1 MTSASA
7 RLVPVRE
14 RHVRLGVNTLT
25 RAAIAHRANLS
36 VIAKSSLVLAS
47 RPNASI
53 VKARLNRAHLAEIVL
68 HVKADSVA
76 PTHADEAR
84 AQEAVA
90 HAAEALVAAA
100 VVLAAVAL
108 VPAARAVAAKARVRD
123 SVAIRFSDTLI

>member
-1 MTSASA
+1 
-7 RLVPVRE
+7 
-14 RHVRLGVNTLT
+14 
-25 RAAIAHRANLS
+25 
-36 VIAKSSLVLAS
+36 
-47 RPNASI
+47 
-53 VKARLNRAHLAEIVL
+53 VKARLNRAHLAGIVL

>member
-1 MTSASA
+1 
-7 RLVPVRE
+7 
-14 RHVRLGVNTLT
+14 
-25 RAAIAHRANLS
+25 
-36 VIAKSSLVLAS
+36 
-47 RPNASI
+47 

-76 PTHADEAR
+76 PTHAVEAR